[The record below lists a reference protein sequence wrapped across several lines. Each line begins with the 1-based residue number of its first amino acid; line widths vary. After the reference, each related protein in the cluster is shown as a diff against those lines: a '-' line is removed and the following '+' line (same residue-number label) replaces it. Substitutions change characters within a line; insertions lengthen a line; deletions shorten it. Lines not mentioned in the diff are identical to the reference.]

1 MSCLSTRICN
11 FVAYFQT
18 IQSTRRKVVQYQPY
32 QDDSAEYHDHGTH
45 VVGTVLGRRS
55 SDGIVTDEVGM
66 IDGVARD
73 AKVAFFDIGAGS
85 SKYII

>member
-1 MSCLSTRICN
+1 M
-11 FVAYFQT
+11 
-18 IQSTRRKVVQYQPY
+18 
-32 QDDSAEYHDHGTH
+32 
-45 VVGTVLGRRS
+45 LGRRS